1 MPRMFIAGI
10 VIPVYSPLPAARYRP
25 STLAKTTSC
34 AEANCRIFSRL
45 CSLTSS
51 APKMAFSTRVST
63 SPGGADTPFRSL
75 VFPDCSAEVIS
86 SFDRSWSR
94 YILFFPPQNSPAS
107 VISFDIIHSLNI
119 DVLQSADNL
128 LEGARRNL
136 AIIMADHLP
145 KVPHHNQV
153 HSGNAKVPPHS
164 SVVGTWRSPAPQM
177 AQDDASCF

>member
-10 VIPVYSPLPAARYRP
+10 VIPVYSSLPAARYRL
-25 STLAKTTSC
+25 STLAKTTPC

-51 APKMAFSTRVST
+51 APKTAFSTRVST
-63 SPGGADTPFRSL
+63 SPGGAGTPFLSL

-86 SFDRSWSR
+86 SFDWSWSR

-107 VISFDIIHSLNI
+107 VVSLDIIHSLDV
-119 DVLQSADNL
+119 DVLQSAANL
-128 LEGARRNL
+128 LEGAGRNL
-136 AIIMADHLP
+136 AIIVADHLS
-145 KVPHHNQV
+145 KVSHHHQV
-153 HSGNAKVPPHS
+153 HSGNAKVPPPP
-164 SVVGTWRSPAPQM
+164 SVIGTWRSASLQM